1 MPVVRKLSFLLL
13 AFLLLPPCINSSYA
27 KPSVKKTIELEAL
40 PRMLRVDLIWPNMGE
55 GLHYDVE
62 RAQEKNGPFSR
73 LEHITPT
80 VHLFSDYIGEA
91 GITYYYRVR
100 CFNPTNGLTSAWS
113 TTASA
118 TSSEFECEGFLTE
131 VQEAG
136 FRYFYNY
143 AYPGSHLPREG
154 IKAKKSWHPKLMSV
168 VSTGMYFF
176 NIACLLYTSPSPRDE
191 L

>member
-1 MPVVRKLSFLLL
+1 MTDVRKLSFLLL
-13 AFLLLPPCINSSYA
+13 ALLLITSCIDSSYA
-27 KPSVKKTIELEAL
+27 KSSIKKTIELEAL

-118 TSSEFECEGFLTE
+118 TSSEFECEGF
-131 VQEAG
+131 
-136 FRYFYNY
+136 
-143 AYPGSHLPREG
+143 
-154 IKAKKSWHPKLMSV
+154 
-168 VSTGMYFF
+168 
-176 NIACLLYTSPSPRDE
+176 
-191 L
+191 